1 MDYCE
6 KKRIEEDAQ
15 WEQWS
20 EKMKSLSWND
30 SDRSQI
36 LLLLLDTYGMEWIDA
51 IEDILNS
58 GNREEMKELIETVED
73 RRKSIVNG

>member
-1 MDYCE
+1 MDYWK

-15 WEQWS
+15 WEQWV
-20 EKMKSLSWND
+20 EKINSLSWND

-36 LLLLLDTYGMEWIDA
+36 LCLLLDTYGIQWIDC

-58 GNREEMKELIETVED
+58 GNREEMEELIQTVED

>member
-1 MDYCE
+1 MDYWK

-36 LLLLLDTYGMEWIDA
+36 LFLLLDTEKSSFVSA
-51 IEDILNS
+51 IEAILL
-58 GNREEMKELIETVED
+58 GKYREEMKELIETVEN
-73 RRKSIVNG
+73 RRNSIVNG